1 MLCMLICRSSEKE
14 EQFKV
19 LVKRL
24 DQIKS
29 LFQQQHKEVSL
40 QYVDEVQQQPHSERR
55 ASVEDKET
63 EPLLQRLK
71 EKDEQ
76 FKSIRS
82 KLKEQRKETEAL
94 QQRLNYEEEQ
104 LQNARSALQEKDM
117 KIEDLEERIEDM
129 KNNEQ
134 KQHHL
139 RSSMKEKENENE
151 DLKRIIKEKDEQLKL
166 MRIQEKEVVQQKH
179 TLRSLKDKEKETE
192 ALKRII
198 NEKDEQLQLIKSTL
212 KEKQKETDVVLQ
224 RVHEMEEQLQKSRSA
239 LQEKEEQLKSFKDR
253 VAGEVALS
261 IKTGNTMSLNN
272 PVSKNRLKEMYE
284 DLRIDWPKIKS
295 NLKSNNKHPD
305 SVKELILKKFGEAKT
320 EMRNRKMMIDKVFGL
335 NVINTGGIQQKVD
348 QYRQLTVQNLQM
360 TLYSEKQDVGLK
372 KPFLGNEAVNPQDVL
387 EYLGSECFW
396 LGCLMALNNPPLQPD
411 WENHPPSM
419 DRWDFFPRNIRTVSE
434 NE

>member
-63 EPLLQRLK
+63 EPLLQ
-71 EKDEQ
+71 
-76 FKSIRS
+76 RS

-151 DLKRIIKEKDEQLKL
+151 D
-166 MRIQEKEVVQQKH
+166 
-179 TLRSLKDKEKETE
+179 
-192 ALKRII
+192 LKRII

>member
-29 LFQQQHKEVSL
+29 LFQQQHKEV
-40 QYVDEVQQQPHSERR
+40 R

-63 EPLLQRLK
+63 EPLL
-71 EKDEQ
+71 
-76 FKSIRS
+76 
-82 KLKEQRKETEAL
+82 
-94 QQRLNYEEEQ
+94 QRLNYEEEQ

-151 DLKRIIKEKDEQLKL
+151 DLKRII
-166 MRIQEKEVVQQKH
+166 
-179 TLRSLKDKEKETE
+179 
-192 ALKRII
+192 

-224 RVHEMEEQLQKSRSA
+224 RVHEMEAQLQKTRSA